1 MFTKLVKI
9 SFQMQDI
16 LCRYLKHKITLVLVL
31 MHLESSGILFFDIQ
45 NYPVFLH
52 NSYWDTMR
60 AEVVSEFQSFVKFN
74 LCQCHTSTQLPRK
87 FKIKHPHNPYSNRK
101 LNTLKLLKY
110 LNKEEHIHRSEFLK
124 VCCILCKE
132 FYLHHM
138 YVKKLQKID
147 FYLLF
152 GNLSNNLVDQLV
164 QLRRGK
170 FADSV
175 TWKCCVV

>member
-52 NSYWDTMR
+52 NSYWATMR

-124 VCCILCKE
+124 VCCIFSRGSDLTTPNVSP
-132 FYLHHM
+132 L
-138 YVKKLQKID
+138 VRQSVNKL
-147 FYLLF
+147 
-152 GNLSNNLVDQLV
+152 
-164 QLRRGK
+164 
-170 FADSV
+170 
-175 TWKCCVV
+175 